1 MYIIAILL
9 ASIMALIMGPIDT
22 IASFNQGRIALAI
35 IQIIITA
42 LFFAVAILIFAIRE
56 KRGNFELDVND
67 DDDATTMSLKNAGGY
82 CLGAATILLIISWFC
97 CLGNII

>member
-9 ASIMALIMGPIDT
+9 ASIMALIVGPIDA
-22 IASFNQGRIALAI
+22 IASFKQGRVALAI
-35 IQIIITA
+35 IQIIITV

-56 KRGNFELDVND
+56 KRGNFELDIND
-67 DDDATTMSLKNAGGY
+67 DDDATTISLKNAGGY
-82 CLGAATILLIISWFC
+82 CLGGAIILLIISWFC